1 LLAISCPRR
10 SHHWREGAASSDPH
24 NRRRSSRAGKR
35 YGDDHGLIDGTGL
48 PPGEGTPAAGKI
60 VWETY
65 CGQCHGATGTEGP
78 IMPPIGPTQVFPK
91 SAGKFWPYATTLFD
105 FIRRAMPF
113 RTPKLLSDDEVY
125 AVTAF
130 ILQRNRVIPEDAVM
144 NAATLPRVL
153 MPNRENFIDLWAK
166 QRERPY

>member
-1 LLAISCPRR
+1 MCTYRAVLAAVCVFSIS
-10 SHHWREGAASSDPH
+10 SAAFAEGPNLGLPLAEEDIPFYA
-24 NRRRSSRAGKR
+24 R
-35 YGDDHGLIDGTGL
+35 YVMIDGTGL

-60 VWETY
+60 VWQTY
-65 CGQCHGATGTEGP
+65 CEQCHGATGTEGP

-130 ILQRNRVIPEDAVM
+130 ILQRNSVIPEDA
-144 NAATLPRVL
+144 ATTLPRVL

-166 QRERPY
+166 QGEKPY